1 MGQTYRLVG
10 SQDPSSRID
19 RVVVEEPSGDSPG
32 KVLELNGNP
41 VELSDEQVMKISS
54 VARLERSDLEEGE
67 EVAEFGPENYPDESD
82 EGEQANAPEGDSRP
96 SPEPQPSQAA
106 EQQSPSS
113 VVEAATAPA
122 TPAESTKV
130 SGARGRREA

>member
-67 EVAEFGPENYPDESD
+67 SVAEYGPENYPDESE
-82 EGEQANAPEGDSRP
+82 EGEQADAPEGERQSA
-96 SPEPQPSQAA
+96 SQPQAA
-106 EQQSPSS
+106 EDQSAASS
-113 VVEAATAPA
+113 VVESATAPA

-130 SGARGRREA
+130 SGSRRREA

>member
-19 RVVVEEPSGDSPG
+19 RVVVEEPSAENPEG

-41 VELSDEQVMKISS
+41 VELDDDQVMKIAG

-67 EVAEFGPENYPDESD
+67 TVAEYGPENYPDESA
-82 EGEQANAPEGDSRP
+82 EGE
-96 SPEPQPSQAA
+96 EPQEGESQPQQPQAA
-106 EQQSPSS
+106 EDQSAAAS
-113 VVEAATAPA
+113 VVESATAPA

-130 SGARGRREA
+130 SGSRGRREA

>member
-19 RVVVEEPSGDSPG
+19 RVVVEEPSGDNPEG
-32 KVLELNGNP
+32 KVLELNGDP
-41 VELSDEQVMKISS
+41 VELSDDQVMKIAG

-67 EVAEFGPENYPDESD
+67 SVAEFGPENYPDEQDDSPQ
-82 EGEQANAPEGDSRP
+82 EGEDAPS
-96 SPEPQPSQAA
+96 EPQPQQPQAA
-106 EQQSPSS
+106 EGQSQAD
-113 VVEAATAPA
+113 VVESVTAPA

-130 SGARGRREA
+130 SGARSRREA

>member
-1 MGQTYRLVG
+1 MGQTYRLGG

-41 VELSDEQVMKISS
+41 VELSDEQVMKVAG

-67 EVAEFGPENYPDESD
+67 SVAEYGPENYPDESE
-82 EGEQANAPEGDSRP
+82 EGEQADAPEGERQSA
-96 SPEPQPSQAA
+96 SQPQAA
-106 EQQSPSS
+106 EDQSAASS
-113 VVEAATAPA
+113 VVESATAPA

-130 SGARGRREA
+130 SGSRRREA